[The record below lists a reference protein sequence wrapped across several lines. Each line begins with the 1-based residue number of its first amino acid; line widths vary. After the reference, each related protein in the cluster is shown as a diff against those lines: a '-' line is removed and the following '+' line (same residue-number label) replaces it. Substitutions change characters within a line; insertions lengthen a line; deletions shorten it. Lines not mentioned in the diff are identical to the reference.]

1 LQPQLIGV
9 NFHGYESSSYQN
21 RSTPHPPENY
31 IEDSFRIFAD
41 SGFTCVRVTL
51 YWESLELNRDR
62 CLDDLGVIAD
72 SADKHGI
79 KCIYDNHQ
87 WECSS
92 WIGNGI
98 GMPNSVMSRYYER
111 TSAERTPNYNT
122 KKDFWDKWWNRKIKT
137 IDDKDGWEAQLSYF
151 ADIIK
156 VFNDRKST
164 FGFEILNEPEVFS
177 LSHYYKIRQY
187 HDYMIKELRK
197 MTSKPLM
204 FCWALPHVSFDNP
217 LLQARIAPAYHKH
230 DNVIYDA
237 HSYSLSVTRMMYFR
251 LIRLLMR
258 NIPLYL
264 GEFNSGFT
272 SGAILNQDQLS
283 EYMNICKKSE
293 VYGCALWR
301 WSYIHDQN
309 IPAFNLA
316 RIVDGKIQPG
326 TYFNYFV
333 KALKEAKI
341 LLH

>member
-1 LQPQLIGV
+1 LQLQLIGV

-21 RSTPHPPENY
+21 RSTPPPPENY
-31 IEDSFRIFAD
+31 IENSFRIFAD
-41 SGFTCVRVTL
+41 SGITCVRVTF
-51 YWESLELNRDR
+51 YWESWELNRDR
-62 CLDDLGVIAD
+62 CLDDLGAIAD

-79 KCIYDNHQ
+79 ACIYDNHQ

-98 GMPNSVMSRYYER
+98 GMPNSVMSRYYEM
-111 TSAERTPNYNT
+111 TPAERAANYNT
-122 KKDFWDKWWNRKIKT
+122 KKNFWNRWWNRKIET
-137 IDDKDGWEAQLSYF
+137 AGGKDGWDAQLSYF
-151 ADIIK
+151 ADIIRR
-156 VFNDRKST
+156 FNNRKST

-177 LSHYYKIRQY
+177 LSHYNKIRQY

-197 MTSKPLM
+197 ITDKPLI

-217 LLQARIAPAYHKH
+217 ILQARIFPAYHKH
-230 DNVIYDA
+230 NNVIYDG
-237 HSYSLSVTRMMYFR
+237 HSYPLSRTRMIYFR
-251 LIRLLMR
+251 QIRRLMG
-258 NIPLYL
+258 NVPLYV

-272 SGAILNQDQLS
+272 SGAVLNQDQLY
-283 EYMNICKKSE
+283 EYINMCKRFE

-309 IPAFNLA
+309 VPAFNLA

-333 KALKEAKI
+333 KAFKEAKI
-341 LLH
+341 QLH

>member
-1 LQPQLIGV
+1 MQPQLIGV

-41 SGFTCVRVTL
+41 SGFTCLRVTL
-51 YWESLELNRDR
+51 YWESWELNRDR
-62 CLDDLGVIAD
+62 CLDNLRVIAD

-111 TSAERTPNYNT
+111 TSAKRTPNYNT
-122 KKDFWDKWWNRKIKT
+122 EKDFWDKWWNRKIKT

-156 VFNDRKST
+156 LFNDRKST

-187 HDYMIKELRK
+187 HDYMIKELK
-197 MTSKPLM
+197 NDQQT
-204 FCWALPHVSFDNP
+204 VNV
-217 LLQARIAPAYHKH
+217 LLGFAPC
-230 DNVIYDA
+230 VI
-237 HSYSLSVTRMMYFR
+237 
-251 LIRLLMR
+251 
-258 NIPLYL
+258 
-264 GEFNSGFT
+264 
-272 SGAILNQDQLS
+272 
-283 EYMNICKKSE
+283 
-293 VYGCALWR
+293 
-301 WSYIHDQN
+301 
-309 IPAFNLA
+309 
-316 RIVDGKIQPG
+316 
-326 TYFNYFV
+326 
-333 KALKEAKI
+333 
-341 LLH
+341 